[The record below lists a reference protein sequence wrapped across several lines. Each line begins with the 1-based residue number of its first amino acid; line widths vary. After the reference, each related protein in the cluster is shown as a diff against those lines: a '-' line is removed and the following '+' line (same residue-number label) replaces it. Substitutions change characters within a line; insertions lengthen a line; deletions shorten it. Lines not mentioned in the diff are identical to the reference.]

1 MVQLPAIDF
10 VYYYLQF
17 DLQRRRSQT
26 CDRQLLDL
34 ERDRSR
40 SAHAWVIAPAQLDID
55 VFTRREEVV
64 AASLVKEVLV
74 VFLRKRS

>member
-26 CDRQLLDL
+26 CDRQLLDF
-34 ERDRSR
+34 EGDRSR
-40 SAHAWVIAPAQLDID
+40 SAHAWVIALAQLDID

-64 AASLVKEVLV
+64 ATSLVKEVLV